1 MSAATETLIEPSS
14 SAPVTSTAAYP
25 TTRLL
30 YWSVR
35 RELWENRSI
44 YLGPL
49 IVAGVMLIGFVLG
62 ARRHV
67 RFFFQDAIRAIDLLD
82 PAQRAEMLTK
92 PLSLTAIP
100 IVIAASL
107 VALFYCLDALH
118 GERRDRSIL
127 FWKSLPVS
135 DFVTVLSKV
144 LVPLVVLPAV
154 TCLTIIGLQLLL
166 VFVGSL
172 VLLTGGLDGTALWTG
187 LPLLQLWITMI
198 YGIVVL
204 ALWYA
209 PIYLWLLLVSGW
221 AKRSTFLWA
230 VLPPLAL
237 CLIER
242 IAFDTTVLWKLLLD
256 RLDGFMHHGFDF
268 ERHRDATPDPLAL
281 FATPGLWIG
290 LVVAIGLFA
299 ATVWFRRY
307 RQPI

>member
-1 MSAATETLIEPSS
+1 MNAATETRIEPAAG
-14 SAPVTSTAAYP
+14 APVNTIADYP
-25 TTRLL
+25 KTRLL
-30 YWSVR
+30 YWSIR

-49 IVAGVMLIGFVLG
+49 IVAVVMLVGFVLG
-62 ARRHV
+62 ARRLK
-67 RFFFQDAIRAIDLLD
+67 DAIRAIYMLD
-82 PAQRAEMLTK
+82 PARQAEMLTK
-92 PLSLTAIP
+92 PLSVTAVP
-100 IVIAASL
+100 IVAAASL

-154 TCLTIIGLQLLL
+154 TCLTIIGLQFLVVLL
-166 VFVGSL
+166 GS
-172 VLLTGGLDGTALWTG
+172 VILLTGGLDGAALWSG
-187 LPLLQLWITMI
+187 LPLLKLWITLI
-198 YGIVVL
+198 YGIVAL

-256 RLDGFMHHGFDF
+256 RLDGFMPHGFVF
-268 ERHRDATPDPLAL
+268 EGRGNAVPDPLAL

-290 LVVAIGLFA
+290 LAVALGLFA